1 MARGRGKLTPQ
12 DLEYMKIV
20 SANIIKFLDSNGYK
34 QADLARGTGIP
45 ASTLTGYVKGT
56 SLPIPGNVQKIAD
69 FFHVKKSDI
78 DPRFISIKSKP
89 SPLSAVTTKTPTDEL
104 TEQILETIRD
114 LSPDGKKSVLS
125 YASDLLER
133 EQDEA
138 ALAEQPLFTVYF
150 TSAAKAGPKGFGYDD
165 YDNDKYVYTD
175 QEPPRYD
182 IATMVDGWSMAPDYD
197 DGDILYLRD
206 YGTSHYNG
214 QECVVVVDDKNYFKK
229 VYTTDEG
236 LLLVSINEDKDE
248 FPNFTVPFPPNE
260 DTHIK
265 IFEVV
270 GSFTP
275 VEG

>member
-1 MARGRGKLTPQ
+1 MNILGNSIKEIRKSKKMTQTELSKLTGFKQNTISNHENGKRQLDETDIRTYAAALGVEPQ
-12 DLEYMKIV
+12 QLF
-20 SANIIKFLDSNGYK
+20 NL
-34 QADLARGTGIP
+34 
-45 ASTLTGYVKGT
+45 
-56 SLPIPGNVQKIAD
+56 
-69 FFHVKKSDI
+69 
-78 DPRFISIKSKP
+78 SKP
-89 SPLSAVTTKTPTDEL
+89 TPSLLSAVTPPPSQKPTDEL
-104 TEQILETIRD
+104 TETIIETVRE
-114 LSPDGKKSVLS
+114 LSPEGKKSVLG
-125 YASDLLER
+125 YAREVLER
-133 EQDEA
+133 EEDEA
-138 ALAEQPLFTVYF
+138 ALAEQPLFTIYY
-150 TSAAKAGPKGFGYDD
+150 TSAAKAGPTGFSYDD

-175 QEPPRYD
+175 EEPPRYD

-229 VYTTDEG
+229 VYTTNDG
-236 LLLVSINEDKDE
+236 LLLVSINEDKDQ
-248 FPNFTVPFPPNE
+248 FPDFTIPFPPNE

>member
-1 MARGRGKLTPQ
+1 MNKDEIAIAIG
-12 DLEYMKIV
+12 
-20 SANIIKFLDSNGYK
+20 
-34 QADLARGTGIP
+34 
-45 ASTLTGYVKGT
+45 
-56 SLPIPGNVQKIAD
+56 QKIKDYRLSKNWTQEQLAQKIGMGKSAIANYEKG
-69 FFHVKKSDI
+69 FRSPKKATMFSLATVFD
-78 DPRFISIKSKP
+78 ISIDDLFPRPSKP
-89 SPLSAVTTKTPTDEL
+89 SPLSSVTTHTPIDKL
-104 TEQILETIRD
+104 TEQILETVGE
-114 LSPDGKKSVLS
+114 LSPNGKKSVLS
-125 YASDLLER
+125 YASELLER

-138 ALAEQPLFTVYF
+138 TLAEQPLFTVYF
-150 TSAAKAGPKGFGYDD
+150 TSAAKAGPTGFSYDD
-165 YDNDKYVYTD
+165 YDNDKYAYTD
-175 QEPPRYD
+175 EEPPRYD
-182 IATMVDGWSMAPDYD
+182 IATMVDGWSMAPDYA

-229 VYTTDEG
+229 IYTTDEG

>member
-1 MARGRGKLTPQ
+1 MARGRGKLSPKDQ
-12 DLEYMKIV
+12 EYMVII
-20 SANIIKFLDSNGYK
+20 SQNINRLLSENNVT
-34 QADLARGTGIP
+34 QARLSRGTGIP

-56 SLPIPGNVQKIAD
+56 SLPIVGNIQKIAD
-69 FFHVKKSDI
+69 YFSIEKADI
-78 DPRFISIKSKP
+78 DPRFSTKPPKP
-89 SPLSAVTTKTPTDEL
+89 SPAPQSPTDEL
-104 TEQILETIRD
+104 TEQILETVRD
-114 LSPDGKKSVLS
+114 LSQEGKQSVLS
-125 YASDLLER
+125 YAREVLER
-133 EQDEA
+133 EEDEA
-138 ALAEQPLFTVYF
+138 ALAEPELFKIYF
-150 TSAAKAGPKGFGYDD
+150 TSAAKAGPTGFSYDD
-165 YDNDKYVYTD
+165 YDNDKYAYTD
-175 QEPPRYD
+175 EEPPRYD

-229 VYTTDEG
+229 IYTTDEG

>member
-1 MARGRGKLTPQ
+1 MDEYKLKELMEQKSGSVRAFAIEIDVPYTTIRSILERGVLNAKAENIFKICSALHIRPEAFTDLLSDTP
-12 DLEYMKIV
+12 
-20 SANIIKFLDSNGYK
+20 A
-34 QADLARGTGIP
+34 P
-45 ASTLTGYVKGT
+45 AIGS
-56 SLPIPGNVQKIAD
+56 QE
-69 FFHVKKSDI
+69 
-78 DPRFISIKSKP
+78 
-89 SPLSAVTTKTPTDEL
+89 PTDEL
-104 TEQILETIRD
+104 TKQILETVGD

-133 EQDEA
+133 EQDDA

-150 TSAAKAGPKGFGYDD
+150 TSAAKAGPTGFSYDD
-165 YDNDKYVYTD
+165 YDNDKYAYTD
-175 QEPPRYD
+175 EEPPRYD

-248 FPNFTVPFPPNE
+248 FPDFTVPFPPNE

>member
-1 MARGRGKLTPQ
+1 MNILGNSIRQLRKQKKLTQ
-12 DLEYMKIV
+12 KE
-20 SANIIKFLDSNGYK
+20 
-34 QADLARGTGIP
+34 LAQ
-45 ASTLTGYVKGT
+45 LTGFKQNT
-56 SLPIPGNVQKIAD
+56 ISNHENGNRQLD
-69 FFHVKKSDI
+69 ETDI
-78 DPRFISIKSKP
+78 RTYANAFGVSPQYLFDLSKPPKP
-89 SPLSAVTTKTPTDEL
+89 SPAPQSSSDEL
-104 TEQILETIRD
+104 TKQILETVGD
-114 LSPDGKKSVLS
+114 LSPDGKKSVLG
-125 YASDLLER
+125 YAREVLER
-133 EQDEA
+133 EEDEA
-138 ALAEQPLFTVYF
+138 ALAEPELFKIYF
-150 TSAAKAGPKGFGYDD
+150 TSAAKAGPTGFSYDD
-165 YDNDKYVYTD
+165 YDNDKYAYTD
-175 QEPPRYD
+175 EEPPRYD

-229 VYTTDEG
+229 IYTTDEG

-248 FPNFTVPFPPNE
+248 FPNFTIPFPPNQ

>member
-1 MARGRGKLTPQ
+1 MDTQIAFPAMVKEYRLANSLTMEQLAEKLGKTKSTISKWESGSRSPKIYEIEEIANFFGVQPATMMFGTTATP
-12 DLEYMKIV
+12 
-20 SANIIKFLDSNGYK
+20 
-34 QADLARGTGIP
+34 TP
-45 ASTLTGYVKGT
+45 APAIGS
-56 SLPIPGNVQKIAD
+56 QE
-69 FFHVKKSDI
+69 
-78 DPRFISIKSKP
+78 
-89 SPLSAVTTKTPTDEL
+89 PTDEL
-104 TEQILETIRD
+104 TKQILETVGD
-114 LSPDGKKSVLS
+114 LSPNGKKSVLS
-125 YASDLLER
+125 YASELLER
-133 EQDEA
+133 EQDDV
-138 ALAEQPLFTVYF
+138 ALAEQPLFTVYY
-150 TSAAKAGPKGFGYDD
+150 TSAAKAGPTGFSYDD

-175 QEPPRYD
+175 EEPPRYD

-248 FPNFTVPFPPNE
+248 FPNFTIPFPPNE